1 MIKSSK
7 HGKLK
12 STKIIAS
19 IHKLSA
25 KCETLLGEHD
35 LQRGGS
41 ARGFQTA
48 GSNVND
54 VTLQVFSDHD
64 ALITVDSRIA

>member
-1 MIKSSK
+1 MKSGK
-7 HGKLK
+7 YGKLK
-12 STKIIAS
+12 SIGMIAS
-19 IHKLSA
+19 IHKLLE

-35 LQRGGS
+35 PQRGGS